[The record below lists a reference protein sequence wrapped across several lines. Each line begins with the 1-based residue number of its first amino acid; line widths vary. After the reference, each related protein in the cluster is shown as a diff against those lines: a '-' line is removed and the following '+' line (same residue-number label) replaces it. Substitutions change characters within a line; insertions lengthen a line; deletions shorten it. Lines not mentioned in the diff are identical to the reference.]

1 MSNYQQNF
9 SAQPRDVL
17 SVTTLNRLA
26 KSLLEGHFP
35 HVLVE
40 GEISNLALP
49 ASGHWYFTLK
59 DEGAQIRC
67 AMFRN
72 RNMGAGMRPRDGMQV
87 QVRGRLS
94 LYEGRGDYQLIA
106 ESVEEAGDGALRRRF
121 EQLKQKLAAEGLFD
135 AQRKRP
141 LPAHVRHIGVI
152 TSPTGAVIRDILS
165 VLRRRFPAIA
175 ITVLPVPVQG
185 VEAPPAIVR
194 AIATAN
200 RRAAEL
206 GLDVLIVGRGGGSL
220 EDLQAFNEESV
231 ARAIHGSELPVVSAV
246 GHETDI
252 TIADFVADLR
262 APTPSAAAELL
273 SPDQNELLQTLEG
286 FTLLLRRLIGERLQ
300 HATRDL
306 LWRIRQLKHP
316 GRRLQE
322 HAQTLDMLEG
332 RLLRATR
339 QRLANAGH
347 RLHGMR
353 QTLALHSP
361 LTVIRQH
368 GLRQAALQ
376 HRLQR
381 ALQQSLQRRQA
392 ALAGLARSLDSISP
406 LQTLR
411 RGYSITWT
419 ERHELVRDAQQLAPG
434 QTLHTRLGS
443 GAVRSTVVAIL
454 PDAPLPDA

>member
-1 MSNYQQNF
+1 MSNF
-9 SAQPRDVL
+9 AQSPASLPRDVL
-17 SVTTLNRLA
+17 SVTSLNRMA

-35 HVLVE
+35 NVLVE

-59 DEGAQIRC
+59 DEGSQVRC

-72 RNMGAGMRPRDGMQV
+72 RNMGAGFRPRDGMQV
-87 QVRGRLS
+87 LVRGRLS

-121 EQLKQKLAAEGLFD
+121 EMLKQKLAAEGLF
-135 AQRKRP
+135 ASERKRP
-141 LPAHVRHIGVI
+141 LPDHVRHVGVI
-152 TSPTGAVIRDILS
+152 TSATGAVIRDIIS
-165 VLRRRFPAIA
+165 VLQRRFPAIR
-175 ITVLPVPVQG
+175 ITLLPVAVQG
-185 VEAPPAIVR
+185 AESPAAIVR

-231 ARAIHGSELPVVSAV
+231 ARAIHGSTLPVVSAV
-246 GHETDI
+246 GHETDF

-273 SPDQNELLQTLEG
+273 SPDQNEMLQTLQG
-286 FTLLLRRLIGERLQ
+286 FALVFRKLIGDRLQ
-300 HATRDL
+300 RDTRQL
-306 LWRIRQLKHP
+306 LWLTRQLKHP

-322 HAQTLDMLEG
+322 HAQALDMLEG

-339 QRLANAGH
+339 HHLAHTANALQRLQQRLSLYSPAAAIRQQQLRQEALRH
-347 RLHGMR
+347 RLERAMQ
-353 QTLALHSP
+353 QTLQ
-361 LTVIRQH
+361 RQ
-368 GLRQAALQ
+368 QA
-376 HRLQR
+376 
-381 ALQQSLQRRQA
+381 SLAQ
-392 ALAGLARSLDSISP
+392 LARSLDGVSP

-411 RGYSITWT
+411 RGYSITYV
-419 ERHELVRDAQQLAPG
+419 EQQVVRSTADLQVG
-434 QTLHTRLGS
+434 QTLRTQLGA
-443 GAVRSTVVAIL
+443 GAVLSTVSALL
-454 PDAPLPDA
+454 PKAQINES

>member
-1 MSNYQQNF
+1 MSNFQQNL

-35 HVLVE
+35 NVLVE

-121 EQLKQKLAAEGLFD
+121 ELLKQKLAAEGLF
-135 AQRKRP
+135 ASERKRP
-141 LPAHVRHIGVI
+141 MPAHVRHIGVI

-165 VLRRRFPAIA
+165 VLRRRFPSIA
-175 ITVLPVPVQG
+175 VTILPVPVQG
-185 VEAPPAIVR
+185 GEAPAAIVK

-220 EDLQAFNEESV
+220 EDLQPFNEESV
-231 ARAIHGSELPVVSAV
+231 ARAIHGSQLPVVSAV

-273 SPDQNELLQTLEG
+273 SPDQGELLQTLQG

-300 HATRDL
+300 HHTRAL
-306 LWRIRQLKHP
+306 LWLTRQLKHP

-332 RLLRATR
+332 RLLRATW
-339 QRLANAGH
+339 QTLANAGH
-347 RLHGMR
+347 QLGRMQ

-368 GLRQAALQ
+368 SLRRAALQ

-381 ALQQSLQRRQA
+381 AMQQGLQRQQA
-392 ALAGLARSLDSISP
+392 VLAALARSLDSISP

-411 RGYSITWT
+411 RGYSITWN
-419 ERHELVRDAQQLAPG
+419 ERHELVRDAQQLVPG
-434 QTLHTRLGS
+434 QTLHTRLGH

-454 PDAPLPDA
+454 PDDPLPDA

>member
-1 MSNYQQNF
+1 MSTFLQIPP
-9 SAQPRDVL
+9 SPPRDVL
-17 SVTTLNRLA
+17 SVTSLNRMA

-35 HVLVE
+35 NVLVE

-59 DEGAQIRC
+59 DEGSQVRC

-72 RNMGAGMRPRDGMQV
+72 RNMGAGFRPRDGMQV
-87 QVRGRLS
+87 LVRGRLS

-121 EQLKQKLAAEGLFD
+121 EMLKQTLAAEGLFD
-135 AQRKRP
+135 QERKRP
-141 LPAHVRHIGVI
+141 LPEHVRHVGVI
-152 TSPTGAVIRDILS
+152 TSATGAVIRDIIS
-165 VLRRRFPAIA
+165 VLRRRFPAIR
-175 ITVLPVPVQG
+175 ITLLPVPVQG
-185 VEAPPAIVR
+185 VEAPPAIVK

-206 GLDVLIVGRGGGSL
+206 GVEVLIVGRGGGSL

-231 ARAIHGSELPVVSAV
+231 ARAIHGSALPVISAV
-246 GHETDI
+246 GHETDF

-273 SPDQNELLQTLEG
+273 SPDQNEMLQTLQG
-286 FTLLLRRLIGERLQ
+286 FALVFRKLIGDRLQ
-300 HATRDL
+300 RDTRQL
-306 LWRIRQLKHP
+306 LWLTRQLKHP

-322 HAQTLDMLEG
+322 HAQALDILEG

-339 QRLANAGH
+339 HHLAHTANALGRLQQRLS
-347 RLHGMR
+347 
-353 QTLALHSP
+353 LHSP
-361 LTVIRQH
+361 VTAIRQQQWRQDA
-368 GLRQAALQ
+368 LR

-381 ALQQSLQRRQA
+381 AMLQCLHRQQASLAQ
-392 ALAGLARSLDSISP
+392 LARSLDSVSP

-411 RGYSITWT
+411 RGYSITYDEQQHVVRST
-419 ERHELVRDAQQLAPG
+419 ADLLVG
-434 QTLHTRLGS
+434 QTLRTQLGA
-443 GAVRSTVVAIL
+443 GAVLSTVSALL
-454 PDAPLPDA
+454 PQALSNEP

>member
-1 MSNYQQNF
+1 MSNFLQ
-9 SAQPRDVL
+9 SPASLPRDVL
-17 SVTTLNRLA
+17 SVTSLNRMA

-35 HVLVE
+35 NVLVE

-59 DEGAQIRC
+59 DEGSQVRC

-72 RNMGAGMRPRDGMQV
+72 RNMGAGFRPRDGMQV
-87 QVRGRLS
+87 LVRGRLS

-121 EQLKQKLAAEGLFD
+121 EMLKQKLAAEGLF
-135 AQRKRP
+135 ASERKRP
-141 LPAHVRHIGVI
+141 LPDHVRHVGVI
-152 TSPTGAVIRDILS
+152 TSATGAVIRDIIS
-165 VLRRRFPAIA
+165 VLQRRFPAIR
-175 ITVLPVPVQG
+175 ITLLPVAVQG
-185 VEAPPAIVR
+185 AESPAAIVR

-231 ARAIHGSELPVVSAV
+231 ARAIHGSTLPVVSAV
-246 GHETDI
+246 GHETDF

-273 SPDQNELLQTLEG
+273 SPDQNEMLQTLQG
-286 FTLLLRRLIGERLQ
+286 FALVFRKLIGDRLQ
-300 HATRDL
+300 RDTRQL
-306 LWRIRQLKHP
+306 LWLTRQLKHP

-322 HAQTLDMLEG
+322 HAQALDILEG

-339 QRLANAGH
+339 HHLAHTANALQRLQQRH
-347 RLHGMR
+347 SM
-353 QTLALHSP
+353 HSP
-361 LTVIRQH
+361 ATAIGQQQ
-368 GLRQAALQ
+368 LRQDALR

-381 ALQQSLQRRQA
+381 AMQQTLQRQQA
-392 ALAGLARSLDSISP
+392 SLAQLARSLDGVSP

-411 RGYSITWT
+411 RGYSITYV
-419 ERHELVRDAQQLAPG
+419 EQQVVRSTADLQVG
-434 QTLHTRLGS
+434 QTLRTQLGA
-443 GAVRSTVVAIL
+443 GAVLSTVSALL
-454 PDAPLPDA
+454 PKAQINES